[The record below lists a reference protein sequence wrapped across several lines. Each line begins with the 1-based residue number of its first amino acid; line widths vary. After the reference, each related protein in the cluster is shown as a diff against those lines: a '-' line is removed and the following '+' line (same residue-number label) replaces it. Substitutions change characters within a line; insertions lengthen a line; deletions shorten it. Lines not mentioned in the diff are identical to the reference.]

1 MPMLQPGL
9 PTLPMRS
16 CRKTPHDLS
25 SWSAALEL
33 QKACGEVCLV
43 GLVCVPIL
51 GVLSALPYAM
61 GVASWALYASRGLLY
76 LLVCVSEA
84 IFAARW
90 WRGRGAAGQRYWTP
104 LQTFAALRTVAEF
117 WSSGYMEASLA
128 AALVAP
134 FALPSGGVHLGE
146 RLCVLT
152 SLANLAMLCPSRCVG
167 LLLLCEALRP
177 TYGLKAN
184 SRAVGYSS
192 KHRSAAEYIRDVRG
206 YVAEHGRP
214 PSSSSSLVGTAEYK
228 LRQNMQKQVKKGLFR
243 YRSIHRLCLCHSIHR
258 LCACH
263 CS

>member
-1 MPMLQPGL
+1 M
-9 PTLPMRS
+9 
-16 CRKTPHDLS
+16 
-25 SWSAALEL
+25 
-33 QKACGEVCLV
+33 

-61 GVASWALYASRGLLY
+61 VVASCALYASRGLLY
-76 LLVCVSEA
+76 FLVCVSEA

-90 WRGRGAAGQRYWTP
+90 WRGRGAEGQRYWSP

-134 FALPSGGVHLGE
+134 FALPSGGVHLGQ

-177 TYGLKAN
+177 TYGPKAN
-184 SRAVGYSS
+184 SRAAEHC
-192 KHRSAAEYIRDVRG
+192 KKKRRAAEYIREVRD

-214 PSSSSSLVGTAEYK
+214 PRCSPSLIGTAEYQ
-228 LRQNMQKQVKKGLFR
+228 LRRNV
-243 YRSIHRLCLCHSIHR
+243 
-258 LCACH
+258 
-263 CS
+263 